1 MPPEE
6 RGTEMGWYDIHC
18 HLLPGIDDGQVKPS
32 KLEEVLLLYKE
43 SGFSGLVFTPHLFN
57 PYLTTNVAAIRPAW
71 NAAQAIA
78 RQIDLDVMLGSEL
91 FFGSQEV
98 LQGIPFGG
106 RYQLVEFPTAMPP
119 KAWEQK
125 LGLLAKS
132 VTPIIAHVERYHW
145 MSVESEAFGKLMEL
159 GCLIQCN
166 VDGIENARALPY
178 LEAGV
183 VDVIAD
189 DNHMRPGSETLP
201 YRLIEHIG
209 TWPEVS
215 RRMLELFP

>member
-1 MPPEE
+1 MPQEE
-6 RGTEMGWYDIHC
+6 RVTDMGWYNIHC

-32 KLEEVLLLYKE
+32 KLEEVLSLYKE

-57 PYLTTNVAAIRPAW
+57 PYLTTNVAAW
-71 NAAQAIA
+71 NTAQVIA
-78 RQIDLDVMLGSEL
+78 RQIGLDVMLGSEL
-91 FFGSQEV
+91 FIGSQEV

-106 RYQLVEFPTAMPP
+106 RYQLVEFPTSMPP

-125 LGLLAKS
+125 LGLLARS

-145 MSVESEAFGKLMEL
+145 LSVESEAFGKLKEM

-166 VDGIENARALPY
+166 VDGIENARALSY

-189 DNHMRPGSETLP
+189 DNHMRPASETLP
-201 YRLIEHIG
+201 YRLIELISK
-209 TWPEVS
+209 WPQVS
-215 RRMLELFP
+215 RKMLELFS